1 MSFTHKMHSR
11 VLACMHGDALKAA
24 RFFFGTLTRKAHS
37 TFNITR
43 DEEKQ
48 HEQRVFCVTP
58 ATVASRKCRKTRL
71 RRSRR
76 PPRTSCRH
84 RCLDDPKSDSKLAR
98 LTRSRR
104 SLHRSEVSLEVHFLR
119 NSRSDSTI
127 TSKYFSIHIFCLVT
141 IGRWKY
147 AVTR

>member
-1 MSFTHKMHSR
+1 MSFQHKMHSR

-24 RFFFGTLTRKAHS
+24 RFFFGTLTRTAHS
-37 TFNITR
+37 TS
-43 DEEKQ
+43 
-48 HEQRVFCVTP
+48 HEMRRSNTNKVFHVTP

-84 RCLDDPKSDSKLAR
+84 CCLGHPKSDSTLAR

-127 TSKYFSIHIFCLVT
+127 ASKYFSIHIFCLVT
-141 IGRWKY
+141 ICRWKY